1 MVRIRQQQEPP
12 AWKSS
17 QSFITQTAWIHAR
30 VCVCVCVCV
39 SVCVCAPE
47 ISRGQ
52 SLMPNSGLVSA
63 RIRPTCVTAQQLRQD
78 PTFPTR
84 PRGKQQ
90 ISLEEKQ
97 LLVN

>member
-1 MVRIRQQQEPP
+1 MEKQPVFHYTDSLDPR
-12 AWKSS
+12 A
-17 QSFITQTAWIHAR
+17 
-30 VCVCVCVCV
+30 CV